1 MLIVWRMY
9 HDSGYMRLVLDSE
22 KEKRLRIENQEDPD
36 RVHCMA
42 FMGWVCRS
50 TTILAGQDW
59 SVKEVA
65 CRSTGDPHCE
75 FVITP
80 SA

>member
-1 MLIVWRMY
+1 M
-9 HDSGYMRLVLDSE
+9 
-22 KEKRLRIENQEDPD
+22 
-36 RVHCMA
+36 
-42 FMGWVCRS
+42 
-50 TTILAGQDW
+50 TILAGQDW